1 MIVSMLRE
9 ALTAS
14 TLVGAMFF
22 LFGSVYRVRA
32 WCYVGFY
39 AVCGSMLA
47 LLLGA
52 VW

>member
-1 MIVSMLRE
+1 MVPSLHEI
-9 ALTAS
+9 LTAL
-14 TLVGAMFF
+14 TLVGAVFF